1 MPGCLQPAC
10 LNICLKS
17 QSYKN
22 DTAPAVKP
30 QAVMTEAEEAAAAE
44 DEAQAAAIA
53 RGAWAFQQLA
63 DDLCYDVLDP
73 AWHVRHGAALAL
85 REVLRSQAGA
95 AGIEA
100 PVASEP
106 SGQSFFR
113 MYFNSIV
120 AVHGVPAQLQLLEGD
135 DGSFSAVRPSFQS

>member
-1 MPGCLQPAC
+1 MPGCLLITC
-10 LNICLKS
+10 LTRTVPQRYTRFCRES
-17 QSYKN
+17 
-22 DTAPAVKP
+22 
-30 QAVMTEAEEAAAAE
+30 QAVMMEAEAAAAAE
-44 DEAQAAAIA
+44 DEAQAAAVA

-100 PVASEP
+100 SVASEP
-106 SGQSFFR
+106 SGRFYLLTAGPLSVLNIWVAR
-113 MYFNSIV
+113 MLTDAGWS
-120 AVHGVPAQLQLLEGD
+120 
-135 DGSFSAVRPSFQS
+135 